1 MIGTYVLTEA
11 SPRPHYHYQ
20 IPASGV
26 FPSVPP
32 TEYGPHLWGIIK
44 ASLVN
49 MGMSRFVRTNYHL
62 WPVPCMDELGNM
74 VVARRLQTREA
85 NSLR

>member
-1 MIGTYVLTEA
+1 
-11 SPRPHYHYQ
+11 
-20 IPASGV
+20 V

-74 VVARRLQTREA
+74 VVARRLQTREDLFA
-85 NSLR
+85 IDILSTQTQHYITDSVGR

>member
-11 SPRPHYHYQ
+11 SARPPRHYQ
-20 IPASGV
+20 ILAFGV
-26 FPSVPP
+26 FSSIPP

-49 MGMSRFVRTNYHL
+49 MGMPRFVRTNSHL
-62 WPVPCMDELGNM
+62 WPVLCMDELGNM
-74 VVARRLQTREA
+74 VAARRLQTRET